1 MKKTKARVL
10 LVSIAS
16 LFTAVSKSVLGMVLE
31 L

>member
-1 MKKTKARVL
+1 VTKTKVRVL

-16 LFTAVSKSVLGMVLE
+16 LFTGVSKSDLGMVLE